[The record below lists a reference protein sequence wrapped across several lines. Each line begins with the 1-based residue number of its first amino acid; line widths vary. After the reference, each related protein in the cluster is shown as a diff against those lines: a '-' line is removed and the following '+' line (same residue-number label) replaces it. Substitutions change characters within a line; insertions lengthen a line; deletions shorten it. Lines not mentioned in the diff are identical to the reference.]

1 MWKAK
6 RKNVKEMSVKCP
18 RCGEE
23 MTGGICDN
31 CGFPLTKMRK
41 RINNGDVPP
50 GCKLTAG
57 RAIGKWIH

>member
-1 MWKAK
+1 MEGKEVK
-6 RKNVKEMSVKCP
+6 KVKEMSVKCP

-41 RINNGDVPP
+41 KFSNGNKQPSW
-50 GCKLTAG
+50 KQAYK
-57 RAIGKWIH
+57 RAIGK

>member
-1 MWKAK
+1 
-6 RKNVKEMSVKCP
+6 MSVKCP

-41 RINNGDVPP
+41 RINNGYVPP

>member
-1 MWKAK
+1 MTA
-6 RKNVKEMSVKCP
+6 KCP

-41 RINNGDVPP
+41 KDS
-50 GCKLTAG
+50 KLKVIQLLKTA
-57 RAIGKWIH
+57 KELKND

>member
-1 MWKAK
+1 MTA
-6 RKNVKEMSVKCP
+6 KCP

-41 RINNGDVPP
+41 KYSKMKVIQLLKTEKELKND
-50 GCKLTAG
+50 
-57 RAIGKWIH
+57 

>member
-1 MWKAK
+1 MEGKEVK
-6 RKNVKEMSVKCP
+6 KVKEMSVKCP

-41 RINNGDVPP
+41 RINNGYVPP

>member
-1 MWKAK
+1 M
-6 RKNVKEMSVKCP
+6 KCP

-41 RINNGDVPP
+41 KFNIGNIKPSWKLE
-50 GCKLTAG
+50 CK
-57 RAIGKWIH
+57 RVIEKKIH

>member
-1 MWKAK
+1 
-6 RKNVKEMSVKCP
+6 MSVKCP

>member
-1 MWKAK
+1 MTA
-6 RKNVKEMSVKCP
+6 KCP

-41 RINNGDVPP
+41 KH
-50 GCKLTAG
+50 CKLKVKQLLKTAKELENG
-57 RAIGKWIH
+57 